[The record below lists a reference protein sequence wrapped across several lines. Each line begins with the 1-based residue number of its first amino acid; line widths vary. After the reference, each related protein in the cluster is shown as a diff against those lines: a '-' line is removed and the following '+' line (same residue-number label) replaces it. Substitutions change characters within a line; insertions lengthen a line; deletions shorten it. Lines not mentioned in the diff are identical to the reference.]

1 MRFIFLILAVTLAG
15 CANLNPPQNNATL
28 NKINED
34 LRQAAAQRPGV
45 SAVPDSVS
53 SSLLPPLK
61 IAVPKTSAKQLEQRF
76 DLVINDAPVNQ
87 VFMGIVSG
95 TRYSML
101 VHPDVKGNVSVNL
114 KDVTVLE
121 ALESLRELYG
131 YEYKLDGTRIY
142 VLKPGLQ
149 AKIYKVNYIVG
160 QRRGRSD
167 IAVTSGASGESGSS
181 GSGNTGSRASS
192 QSQASSVASSQ
203 RADFWGEI
211 EDAVRTA
218 LNCKIPNQTSQT
230 SGGGYNAGTAGNTGA
245 NRVQLTL
252 SEPQFASRERGG
264 DGCAEGRSV
273 LVNQMT
279 GAIFVR
285 GMPEELRTVEDL
297 LRAMQVSI
305 DKQVIMEAKIIDV
318 ELNSGSQ
325 QGINWS
331 YFHNNRHAFS
341 VGADTNRI
349 VESGG
354 SARGGGLGVQ
364 DQATGNVTYP
374 GLGEVLG
381 AGLIGATGSAF
392 SAGLGM
398 AFQIHNFSALLNFL
412 QTQGTVNVLS
422 SPRIST
428 INNQKAVLKVGRDEQ
443 YVTGFESNSSST
455 TTTGGTVTN
464 QPTPIYSTF
473 FSGISLDVTPQIDD
487 EDNITLHVH
496 PLVSEVTEVEKKTI
510 NNLTLPFASN
520 KISET
525 DSVVKV
531 KDGQIVVIGGLMTDS
546 YIDNRSRVPGAGD
559 VQGLG
564 ALFRKGGQI
573 STKRELVIMIKPTV
587 VHGDGTWTD
596 EIAATQRRIE
606 AMDGANNPAGMR

>member
-1 MRFIFLILAVTLAG
+1 MRFPSLMMTLALAG
-15 CANLNPPQNNATL
+15 CAGVNPPQDKTTL
-28 NKINED
+28 HRINDE
-34 LRQAAAQRPGV
+34 LRQSAETRPAAAT
-45 SAVPDSVS
+45 VPETVT
-53 SSLLPPLK
+53 SSLLPPLR
-61 IAVPKTSAKQLEQRF
+61 VPLPKASAKQLEQRF

-101 VHPDVKGNVSVNL
+101 VHPDVKGTVSVNL

-131 YEYKLDGTRIY
+131 YEYKVDGNRIY

-167 IAVTSGASGESGSS
+167 IAVTSGASGESAS
-181 GSGNTGSRASS
+181 GTTSITGSRTSS

-218 LNCKIPNQTSQT
+218 LNCKIPNQTAAST
-230 SGGGYNAGTAGNTGA
+230 GTTAFNPSMAGMAGG
-245 NRVQLTL
+245 RIPMTL
-252 SEPQFASRERGG
+252 NEPQFGSRERGA

-285 GMPEELRTVEDL
+285 GMPEELRTVEHL

-305 DKQVIMEAKIIDV
+305 DKQVILEAKIIDV
-318 ELNSGSQ
+318 ELNSGAQ
-325 QGINWS
+325 QGINWA
-331 YFHNNRHAFS
+331 AFQRGVHRAS
-341 VGADTNRI
+341 VGADTTTITEPGSN
-349 VESGG
+349 GG
-354 SARGGGLGVQ
+354 ALVADSTLGG
-364 DQATGNVTYP
+364 
-374 GLGEVLG
+374 VLG
-381 AGLIGATGSAF
+381 TGLIGATGSAF
-392 SAGLGM
+392 SAGLGI
-398 AFQIHNFSALLNFL
+398 ALQLRNFSALLNFL

-531 KDGQIVVIGGLMTDS
+531 RDGQIVVIGGLMTDS
-546 YIDNRSRVPGAGD
+546 YIDNRSKVPTVGDVPGA
-559 VQGLG
+559 G
-564 ALFRKGGQI
+564 ALFRKGGQA
-573 STKRELVIMIKPTV
+573 SSKRELVIMIKPTV
-587 VHGDGTWTD
+587 VHGDGTWSD
-596 EIAATQRRIE
+596 EISATQRRIE
-606 AMDGANNPAGMR
+606 AMDVDVSTSGTR